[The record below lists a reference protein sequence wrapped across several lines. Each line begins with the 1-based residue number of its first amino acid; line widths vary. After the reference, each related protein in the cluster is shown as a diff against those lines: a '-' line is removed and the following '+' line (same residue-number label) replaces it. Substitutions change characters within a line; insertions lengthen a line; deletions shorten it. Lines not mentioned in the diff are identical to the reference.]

1 MTTLDRYDQAKQQ
14 AAQLKPGRYLMSWKV
29 GKGSARG
36 IHSREVVLE
45 FDGDCLCFCYLDEVG
60 TEREFFSPVYVAIA
74 AGTTFT
80 EVRDEHSLGR
90 NGNPGTDL
98 SSLLCFV
105 FDVACGV
112 DI

>member
-74 AGTTFT
+74 AGITFT
-80 EVRDEHSLGR
+80 EVRDVPTQNASGDLLSMLCTVDYVMAGSLG
-90 NGNPGTDL
+90 
-98 SSLLCFV
+98 
-105 FDVACGV
+105 
-112 DI
+112 

>member
-1 MTTLDRYDQAKQQ
+1 MTTLNRYDQAKLQ

-29 GKGSARG
+29 GKGSLLG
-36 IHSREVVLE
+36 IRSREVVLA
-45 FDGDCLCFCYLDEVG
+45 FDGECVRYCYADEFG
-60 TEREFFSPVYVAIA
+60 TDREFFLPVYIEIA
-74 AGTTFT
+74 VGTTFT
-80 EVRDEHSLGR
+80 EVRDEHSIGR
-90 NGNPGTDL
+90 NDNAGDDL